1 MAIARY
7 IRIFNNMRNKAMQN
21 RNITLA
27 EITQQSA
34 NDVIRSIYDANTED
48 QKLPVD
54 KRTPISIIINSEGG
68 DVYSG
73 FGVVEAILHSETPVY
88 TICHGQAQSM
98 AMLILAAGHKRYI
111 GSYSTLMYHEINWDV
126 EFAPGKFHRQE
137 LDEANRMQEIYD
149 NLLLEFTNLTQSQL
163 SIIKNQGKYWYMNS
177 EDALRFGIVD
187 ESW

>member
-1 MAIARY
+1 MISKS
-7 IRIFNNMRNKAMQN
+7 IPN

-34 NDVIRSIYDANTED
+34 NEVIRFIYDANTED

-54 KRTPISIIINSEGG
+54 KRTPINIIINSEGG

-73 FGVVEAILHSETPVY
+73 FGVIEVILHSETPVY

-98 AMLILAAGHKRYI
+98 ALLILAAGHKRYI

-137 LDEANRMQEIYD
+137 LDEANRMQEMYD

-163 SIIKNQGKYWYMNS
+163 ILIKNQCTYWYMGS
-177 EDALRFGIVD
+177 EDAMRFGIVD